1 MHCSR
6 TFVRHADY
14 KIIDKEL
21 GCSKRALYSCS
32 AIYEN
37 DVWVETHLSIL
48 FQVFCLE
55 FVPRYHVEKV
65 MYNYSK

>member
-37 DVWVETHLSIL
+37 DVWVETHLS
-48 FQVFCLE
+48 
-55 FVPRYHVEKV
+55 
-65 MYNYSK
+65 YSKYFVLSSCQDIMRRKLCIITLT